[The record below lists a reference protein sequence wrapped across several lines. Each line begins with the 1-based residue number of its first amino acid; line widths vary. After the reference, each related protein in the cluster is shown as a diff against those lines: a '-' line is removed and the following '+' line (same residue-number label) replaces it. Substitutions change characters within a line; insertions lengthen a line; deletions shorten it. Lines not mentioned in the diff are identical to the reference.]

1 MKKSILTAALLLSA
15 TAAFAGPKSFVPG
28 DSGTTDDGRNF
39 EKKYV
44 NCSGKSEQT
53 EVVHF
58 EDVNK
63 WCLKDESYCS
73 RDLIRAAKKACKQL

>member
-1 MKKSILTAALLLSA
+1 MKKAIVTAALLLS

-28 DSGTTDDGRNF
+28 ESGTTEDGRQY

-58 EDVNK
+58 DDNNK
-63 WCLKDESYCS
+63 WCLTDESYCS